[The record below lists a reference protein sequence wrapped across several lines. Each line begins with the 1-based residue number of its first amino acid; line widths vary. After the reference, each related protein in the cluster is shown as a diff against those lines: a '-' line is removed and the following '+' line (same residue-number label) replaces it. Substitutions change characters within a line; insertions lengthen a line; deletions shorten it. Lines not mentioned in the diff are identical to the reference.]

1 MVVLPALKPELF
13 TGLRSP
19 AKGLLL
25 FGPPGNGK
33 TLLAKALATESS
45 CHLIN
50 ISASSLTSKWVGEG
64 EKLVKTL
71 FSVARKIQPCIIFMD
86 EIDSLLSSRRDGEN
100 ESSRRIKTEFL
111 LQFEGMLTES
121 DEKLVVLAATNRPQE
136 LDDAALRRFTKRIY
150 VEMPDIIGR
159 KSLLESLLKKT
170 GSPLSNS
177 EIEKLAKITDG

>member
-1 MVVLPALKPELF
+1 
-13 TGLRSP
+13 
-19 AKGLLL
+19 
-25 FGPPGNGK
+25 
-33 TLLAKALATESS
+33 
-45 CHLIN
+45 
-50 ISASSLTSKWVGEG
+50 
-64 EKLVKTL
+64 
-71 FSVARKIQPCIIFMD
+71 MD

-177 EIEKLAKITDG
+177 EIEKLAKITDGYSCSDITNLAKDAAMAPLREISQDEILRMKAENMRKLNLSDFLKSSERVRKSLNPASLAQYLKWNRDYGDIST